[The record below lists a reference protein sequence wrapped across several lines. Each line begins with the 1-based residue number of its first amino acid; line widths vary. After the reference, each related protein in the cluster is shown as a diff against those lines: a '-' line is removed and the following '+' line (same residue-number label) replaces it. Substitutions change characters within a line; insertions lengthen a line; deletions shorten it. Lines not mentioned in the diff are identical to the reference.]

1 MIINLVQFFF
11 ENFCEYTKMLY
22 LRNILDKY
30 FNSTRLLKSNTTGIM
45 RLEPYSR
52 FYHIYLAFQ
61 HMHATC
67 LALFMYAWDFGNLSI
82 P

>member
-1 MIINLVQFFF
+1 
-11 ENFCEYTKMLY
+11 MLY

-30 FNSTRLLKSNTTGIM
+30 FNSTRLLKSKTT
-45 RLEPYSR
+45 EPYSR